1 MVLEF
6 DGPETLYAVHKL
18 AERER
23 RLTWTNGVPSHYAL
37 LDHTVLAR
45 VEAIGFSTTWHPHR
59 VVRVTSG
66 TVDADAH
73 WRRARHATRDRMR
86 RLYAEET
93 RWHAKRRK
101 QLEGGGGRAATGG
114 SVARGRPRSAPSW
127 LRSSRTWCSSCD
139 TGTGRVTRTGVD

>member
-101 QLEGGGGRAATGG
+101 QLEEEEAERRREAQLREEAEERAELAEELKDM
-114 SVARGRPRSAPSW
+114 VFE
-127 LRSSRTWCSSCD
+127 L
-139 TGTGRVTRTGVD
+139 